1 MIQEIAPHQ
10 FDNEFSH
17 RREPETEDLVLCY
30 RAREALIREEGPE
43 FFFPTV
49 GELGAADPRKTEE
62 LIYLFAVDGQS
73 YFLLQD
79 PVELA
84 GYRYVSIMDFRER
97 QPEWRSFAGITGS
110 QLYRWLLDN
119 RYCGRCGAEMEFSD
133 HERAFCCAG
142 CDNTVYPKISP
153 AVIVAVTDGDRI
165 LMSRYAGG
173 NYRRYAL
180 LAGFAE
186 IGETLEETVKRE
198 VMEEVGLKVRNI
210 RYFGCQP
217 WSFSDSLLVGFTAE
231 LDGSDA
237 ITRDE
242 TELAEACWFDRG
254 NIPET
259 SSLISLTSTMI
270 EAFRSCEY

>member
-17 RREPETEDLVLCY
+17 RRDPEAEDLVLCY
-30 RAREALIREEGPE
+30 REGEALIREADSE

-49 GELGAADPRKTEE
+49 GELEAAAPGKTED
-62 LIYLFAVDGQS
+62 LIYLFGIDERA

-84 GYRYVSIMDFRER
+84 GCRYVSIMDFREQ
-97 QPEWRSFAGITGS
+97 QPGWRSFAGITGS
-110 QLYRWLLDN
+110 QLYRWIQDN
-119 RYCGRCGAEMEFSD
+119 RYCGRCGAEMEFSG

-142 CDNTVYPKISP
+142 CGNTVYPRISP

-173 NYRRYAL
+173 SYRRYAL

-217 WSFSDSLLVGFTAE
+217 WSFSDSLLVGFTVE

-237 ITRDE
+237 IMLDE
-242 TELAEACWFDRG
+242 TELAEACWFERG

-270 EAFRSCEY
+270 EAFRSGGY